1 MIINL
6 FLLLIKSNIYSPLD
20 NSLNYVNNNLNISW
34 QNNFTENN
42 IHIFLLQ
49 DEIIVKYPNNS
60 NILSNEI
67 TNDGYYNWVP
77 PYDLNKYNLNH
88 MTFQFLLSNSSNPFS
103 ATLGHNQKNI
113 LGNNFYLESNVNIS
127 SYSVDY
133 YYRVFDFLVY

>member
-1 MIINL
+1 MTINL

-77 PYDLNKYNLNH
+77 PYDLNRLCNKLLNKIRTPANLYSFFFKPNSVCNSELIL
-88 MTFQFLLSNSSNPFS
+88 FIRSFLLKSFNESLIRTFILASSFS
-103 ATLGHNQKNI
+103 T
-113 LGNNFYLESNVNIS
+113 EM
-127 SYSVDY
+127 
-133 YYRVFDFLVY
+133 